1 MTTSIDFTTIETGQH
16 VIYHEHVR
24 RGPKKEIPAVFVSLS
39 GSESVVIE
47 INQVKKTVKRSSLT
61 AIAEG
66 KITTL
71 NTSKENTKMAKR
83 EIKKN
88 EPKTKPA
95 AVVTASDDTND
106 VVDVM
111 HDRMLAAAE
120 DINSRGYFK
129 PPISLEMEDSALE
142 AELKETSE
150 QLVAEDELDDSTWA
164 LFAEWGVGPRVG
176 EAKAEAE
183 EEPAGEPVDV
193 SAPLAAVKKA
203 KTIDDLK
210 AIAKDNGIRIAPP
223 FLKDLTKLRTYVTE
237 KLNDLGAGKAPAKKK
252 VTGAVKTK
260 TKKEDAAPR
269 YTRANA
275 FAEVLNTGETNREAI
290 LSKSNEA
297 YIANGGKDN
306 IKEAKWMYGIA
317 SSVLVALGLAV
328 ETDKTFKLNK

>member
-1 MTTSIDFTTIETGQH
+1 MEAINFSTIEAGNH
-16 VIYHEHVR
+16 IIYLQHVR
-24 RGPKKEIPAVFVSLS
+24 RGPKKEIPAVFISLS
-39 GSESVVIE
+39 GSESAVIE

-71 NTSKENTKMAKR
+71 NTEKENEMAKR
-83 EIKKN
+83 TETKKN
-88 EPKTKPA
+88 EPKNTEPA
-95 AVVTASDDTND
+95 DDTSVD
-106 VVDVM
+106 VDVM
-111 HDRMLAAAE
+111 HDRMIAAAE

-129 PPISLEMEDSALE
+129 PPINLELEDSALE

-164 LFAEWGVGPRVG
+164 LFAEWGVGPRAG

-210 AIAKDNGIRIAPP
+210 TIAKDNGIRIAPP
-223 FLKDLTKLRTYVTE
+223 FLKDLAKLRDYVTG
-237 KLNDLGAGKAPAKKK
+237 KLNDLGAGKVPAKKK
-252 VTGAVKTK
+252 ASGAVKTK

-275 FAEVLNTGETNREAI
+275 FAEVLNTGETDKEAI
-290 LSKSNEA
+290 LTKSNEA
-297 YIANGGKDN
+297 YVANGGKDN